1 MKKYLS
7 IVVGLVMVFGTA
19 PVYAANDVTID
30 PDIQIV
36 VGDYTLLGLGA
47 AKVIDSLVVGTSD
60 LTVTLA
66 PGATFSVTSADK
78 RKLSQSG
85 GTGIT
90 SHSSCVSSS
99 AIAVEASVD
108 NTSSVAVT
116 ITPSTTET
124 CDGVTTTSS
133 SSSGGSGGGGGG
145 SAAVNNPNATLFTQS
160 SAATASAPSQVQL
173 PAQASSVAGVATT
186 VAAIKHTFKSALK
199 LGLSG
204 IEVTE
209 LQKRLTE
216 EGVYSGPIT
225 GYFGNLTLAAVK
237 KYQANNGIDQLGNVG
252 PATRAK
258 LNGSIVSSAAQA
270 PSASVEALQTQLQ
283 ALQAQ
288 LLLLLSQQMELLKT
302 QQ

>member
-30 PDIQIV
+30 PDIRIV

-78 RKLSQSG
+78 RKFSQSG

-90 SHSSCVSSS
+90 SHSSCVSTS

-108 NTSSVAVT
+108 NTVSVAVT

-124 CDGVTTTSS
+124 CDGVSTTSS
-133 SSSGGSGGGGGG
+133 SSSGSGGGGGG
-145 SAAVNNPNATLFTQS
+145 SAAVNNPNANLFTQS
-160 SAATASAPSQVQL
+160 ATTAASAPAQVQL
-173 PAQASSVAGVATT
+173 PAQASPVASVATGVAA
-186 VAAIKHTFKSALK
+186 VKHIFKAALK

-204 IEVTE
+204 TEVTE

-216 EGVYSGPIT
+216 EGIYSGPIT
-225 GYFGNLTLAAVK
+225 GYFGSLTQAAVK
-237 KYQANNGIDQLGNVG
+237 KYQAENGIDQLGNVG

-258 LNGSIVSSAAQA
+258 LNGSVVSSAAQA
-270 PSASVEALQTQLQ
+270 SSTQIEGLQAQLQ

-288 LLLLLSQQMELLKT
+288 LLLLLNQQMQLLKGN
-302 QQ
+302 Q